1 MKKSYFTIII
11 GLLFLAVGCS
21 NEQTTEENVKG
32 YLSKQVEG
40 LKEHIPSEYRD
51 LDSVLKGK
59 YESLSH
65 IEKVLLDSAA
75 FQKKIDAY
83 ASKNLDSLEKY
94 KLLMLEA
101 KNMLKEDLSGIKLD
115 SADSE

>member
-1 MKKSYFTIII
+1 MKKSYFTLIIA
-11 GLLFLAVGCS
+11 LLFLVAGCS
-21 NEQTTEENVKG
+21 NEQTAEENVKG
-32 YLSKQVEG
+32 YLSEQVEG

-83 ASKNLDSLEKY
+83 TSKNLDSLEKY

-101 KNMLKEDLSGIKLD
+101 KNMLKEDISGSNQD
-115 SADSE
+115 SPDSE

>member
-11 GLLFLAVGCS
+11 ALLFLAVGCS
-21 NEQTTEENVKG
+21 NEQTAEENVKG
-32 YLSKQVEG
+32 YLSEQVEG

-59 YESLSH
+59 YESLSN

-75 FQKKIDAY
+75 IQKKIDAY
-83 ASKNLDSLEKY
+83 TSKNIDSLEKY

-101 KNMLKEDLSGIKLD
+101 KNMLKEDISGSNQD